1 MRQTNAIVGWLA
13 AIAAVATLGA
23 QAPAGGGGGQP
34 QPAPGGAP
42 QAPGP
47 AGRGGGRGQQPPQA
61 PREAAPFDL
70 TGQWVSLVTED
81 WQWRMVTPQK
91 GDYASIPLNPE
102 GRKTADGWDLA
113 KDKADGNLC
122 KAFGAAGLMRLPL
135 RMRISWQD
143 DQTLKLET
151 DAGTQTRLLRFNA
164 PVPDASAERT
174 WQGISRAAWYKQP
187 QGRGLGLGRGG
198 GAGFAGGNLRVTT
211 THMRAGYLR
220 KNGVPYSEDAT
231 LMEYFNRHD
240 EPNGDQWITLTRVI
254 TDPRYLNQNYI
265 VSESFKKESDTS
277 KWAPTP
283 CEVDPPRQ

>member
-1 MRQTNAIVGWLA
+1 MRQTNAILGWLA
-13 AIAAVATLGA
+13 AIAAVATLSA
-23 QAPAGGGGGQP
+23 QAPAGGAPP
-34 QPAPGGAP
+34 QPAPGAP

-47 AGRGGGRGQQPPQA
+47 GGRGGRGQPPPQT

-70 TGQWVSLVTED
+70 TGQWVSVVTED

-91 GDYASIPLNPE
+91 GDYASIPINAE
-102 GRKTADGWDLA
+102 GRKVADGWDLA
-113 KDKADGNLC
+113 KDKTENNLC

-143 DQTLKLET
+143 DSTLKLDT
-151 DAGTQTRLLRFNA
+151 DAGTQTRLLRFSAQA
-164 PVPDASAERT
+164 PEPSAERT
-174 WQGISRAAWYKQP
+174 WQGVSRAAWYKQP

-211 THMRAGYLR
+211 TNMRAGYLR
-220 KNGVPYSEDAT
+220 KNGVPYSEDAS

-254 TDPRYLNQNYI
+254 TDPKYLNQNYV
-265 VSESFKKESDTS
+265 VSESFKKETDTS

-283 CEVDPPRQ
+283 CEVDAPRQ

>member
-1 MRQTNAIVGWLA
+1 MRQMSAILGWLA
-13 AIAAVATLGA
+13 AVAAVATLGA
-23 QAPAGGGGGQP
+23 QAPAGGAQP
-34 QPAPGGAP
+34 QPAPGAP

-47 AGRGGGRGQQPPQA
+47 AGRGGRGQQPPQA

-70 TGQWVSLVTED
+70 TGQWVSVVTED

-91 GDYASIPLNPE
+91 GDYSSIPLNPE
-102 GRKTADGWDLA
+102 GRKIADGWDLA

-143 DQTLKLET
+143 DATLKLET
-151 DAGTQTRLLRFNA
+151 DAGTQTRLLRFNIPPPA
-164 PVPDASAERT
+164 PSAERT
-174 WQGISRAAWYKQP
+174 WQGVSRAAWFKQP
-187 QGRGLGLGRGG
+187 QGRGLGFGRG
-198 GAGFAGGNLRVTT
+198 ASGFAGGNLRVTT
-211 THMRAGYLR
+211 TQMRAGYLR
-220 KNGVPYSEDAT
+220 KNGVPYSEDAVLT
-231 LMEYFNRHD
+231 EYFNRHD

-254 TDPRYLNQNYI
+254 DDPRYLNMNYV

-283 CEVDPPRQ
+283 CEVDAPRQ